1 LSFRCKADAKTEVL
15 VTSSLNRGRAA
26 ACCIVGIGQS
36 DFTKWGGI
44 QDRSQFQV
52 TVEAVLAAIADAGLS
67 PHEVDGFTSFSND
80 ANEGSLMQV
89 ALGAPSLR
97 LSGMVWG
104 GGGGGTCGAI
114 SMACAA
120 IASGQANV
128 VVAYRGLCQG
138 QSRRFG
144 LHGQGRVNGNFVDP
158 FGVFAPSQMLS
169 LAMRRFMHLYPIT
182 TEHMAEVAMN
192 ARANANRNPRAV
204 MHGRPL
210 TREQYF
216 AARWIAEPFRLYD
229 CCLETD
235 GACAVVVTTRERAS
249 DLPCAP
255 VEILAVGHG
264 SGPGWGSGLL
274 SGHNMPD
281 EDYASTNGR
290 YLAKELFESAGI
302 EPKDIDVAQIYDH
315 FSGLVLM
322 ALEDFGFC
330 GRGESGEFV
339 ASGGI
344 RWPNGRLPI
353 NTSGGQLSE
362 AYVHGMNLVIEGVR
376 QMRGQSTSQVKNAK
390 TCLVTGGLGVS
401 PTSAIIL
408 GRQ

>member
-1 LSFRCKADAKTEVL
+1 MADRPGK
-15 VTSSLNRGRAA
+15 
-26 ACCIVGIGQS
+26 CCIAGTGQS
-36 DFTKWGGI
+36 EFTKWGGI

-52 TVEAVLAAIADAGLS
+52 TAEAILAAIADAGLTPS
-67 PHEVDGFTSFSND
+67 DVDGFASFSND
-80 ANEGSLMQV
+80 ANDAPLMQV
-89 ALGAPSLR
+89 ALGIPRLR

-114 SMACAA
+114 SLACAA
-120 IASGQANV
+120 IESGQANTV
-128 VVAYRGLCQG
+128 VVYRGLCQG
-138 QSRRFG
+138 QGRRFG
-144 LHGQGRVNGNFVDP
+144 LFGQGRVNGNFVDP

-182 TEHMAEVAMN
+182 TEHMAEIALN
-192 ARANANRNPRAV
+192 ARANANRNPNAV
-204 MHGRPL
+204 MHAKPMS
-210 TREQYF
+210 REDYF

-235 GACAVVVTTRERAS
+235 GACAVVITTRERAR
-249 DLPCAP
+249 DLPCQA
-255 VEILAVGHG
+255 VDILSVAHG

-290 YLAKELFESAGI
+290 YLARELFDAAGLA
-302 EPKDIDVAQIYDH
+302 PKDIDVAQIYDH

-330 GRGESGEFV
+330 APGESGEFV
-339 ASGGI
+339 ASGAI
-344 RWPNGRLPI
+344 RWPDGRLPI

-376 QMRGQSTSQVKNAK
+376 QMRGQSTSQVNDAK

-408 GRQ
+408 ARQ

>member
-1 LSFRCKADAKTEVL
+1 MMAHRPGK
-15 VTSSLNRGRAA
+15 
-26 ACCIVGIGQS
+26 CCIAGTGQS
-36 DFTKWGGI
+36 EFTKWGGI
-44 QDRSQFQV
+44 QNRSQFQV
-52 TVEAVLAAIADAGLS
+52 TAEAILAAIADAGLT
-67 PHEVDGFTSFSND
+67 PDDVDGFASFSND
-80 ANEGSLMQV
+80 ANDAPLMQV
-89 ALGAPSLR
+89 ALGIPRLR

-114 SMACAA
+114 SLACAA
-120 IASGQANV
+120 IESGQANTV
-128 VVAYRGLCQG
+128 VVYRGLCQG
-138 QSRRFG
+138 QGRRFG
-144 LHGQGRVNGNFVDP
+144 LFGQGRVNGNFVDP

-182 TEHMAEVAMN
+182 TEHMAEIALN
-192 ARANANRNPRAV
+192 ARANANRNPNAV
-204 MHGRPL
+204 MHTRKM
-210 TREQYF
+210 TREDYF

-235 GACAVVVTTRERAS
+235 GACAVVITTRERAR
-249 DLPCAP
+249 DLSCEA
-255 VEILAVGHG
+255 VDILSVAHG

-281 EDYASTNGR
+281 EDYASTNSR
-290 YLAKELFESAGI
+290 YLARELFDAAGL

-330 GRGESGEFV
+330 APGESGEFV
-339 ASGGI
+339 ASGAI
-344 RWPNGRLPI
+344 RWPDGKLPL

-376 QMRGQSTSQVKNAK
+376 QMRGQSTSQVKDAK

-408 GRQ
+408 ARQ

>member
-1 LSFRCKADAKTEVL
+1 MASR
-15 VTSSLNRGRAA
+15 SHN
-26 ACCIVGIGQS
+26 CCIAGVGQS
-36 DFTKWGGI
+36 EFTKWGGI
-44 QDRSQFQV
+44 QNRSQFQV
-52 TVEAVLAAIADAGLS
+52 TAEAVLSAIADSGLS
-67 PHEVDGFTSFSND
+67 PADIDGFTSFSND
-80 ANEGSLMQV
+80 SNDGPLMQV
-89 ALGAPSLR
+89 ALGIPTLR

-114 SMACAA
+114 SLACAA
-120 IASGQANV
+120 IESGQAKA

-144 LHGQGRVNGNFVDP
+144 LFGQGRVNGNFVDP

-182 TEHMAEVAMN
+182 TEHMAEIALN
-192 ARANANRNPRAV
+192 ARANANRNPNAV
-204 MHGRPL
+204 MHARPL
-210 TREQYF
+210 TRDDYF

-235 GACAVVVTTRERAS
+235 GACAVVITTRERAR
-249 DLPCAP
+249 DLPCQA
-255 VEILAVGHG
+255 VDILSVSHG

-281 EDYASTNGR
+281 DDYASTNSR
-290 YLAKELFESAGI
+290 TLARELFDAAGLK
-302 EPKDIDVAQIYDH
+302 PADIDVAQIYDH

-322 ALEDFGFC
+322 ALEDYGFC

-339 ASGGI
+339 ASGAI
-344 RWPNGRLPI
+344 RWPDGKLPL

-376 QMRGQSTSQVKNAK
+376 QMRGQSTSQVKDAK

-401 PTSAIIL
+401 PTSGIIL
-408 GRQ
+408 GKR